1 MHAPGIYTDAEIEG
15 KAYLYADGDY
25 TGVVYDPRE
34 IAGSDDLRVYGGFE
48 DKHREFI
55 DSLRHGRELTLIP
68 VPRHRQDHGGSREDP
83 GNGDPGRGIA
93 RESRLPHHLR

>member
-25 TGVVYDPRE
+25 TGAVYDPRE

-55 DSLRHGRELTLIP
+55 DSLRHGRELTSSPFRDTVKTMEAAEKILAKAIL
-68 VPRHRQDHGGSREDP
+68 DGE
-83 GNGDPGRGIA
+83 
-93 RESRLPHHLR
+93 